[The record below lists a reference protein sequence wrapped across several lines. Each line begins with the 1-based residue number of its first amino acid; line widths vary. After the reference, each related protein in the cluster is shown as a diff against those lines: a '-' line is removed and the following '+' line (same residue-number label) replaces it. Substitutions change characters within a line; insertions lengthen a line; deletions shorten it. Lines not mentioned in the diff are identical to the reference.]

1 MSRYGYDYSFTPSR
15 PSGWRSVL
23 TNVLTVGTIVA
34 VSAISGGV
42 VALELLG
49 SPTSVASAP
58 VMTAS
63 NVPPAPARAARV
75 VTPPVSQQVSAQAN
89 ASAAVEQPQ
98 SPAAVAQLTAQP
110 AAAPA
115 PQAAP
120 AASVASADEQ
130 AAAHVQE
137 SELTFTRGY
146 ARRRALQAAAA
157 PSASIEVARVESQTQ
172 VGRAAIKAKPKV
184 VARANATQDLP
195 RTADAHPA
203 GGVFERFDQPDKFD
217 FARHQA
223 LAFGDTRQNRRAPP
237 SQGGGLFSNSPGGF
251 FHGLF

>member
-49 SPTSVASAP
+49 SPTSASAP
-58 VMTAS
+58 AMTAA
-63 NVPPAPARAARV
+63 NVPPSPARAARV
-75 VTPPVSQQVSAQAN
+75 ITPRVSQQVSAQAN